1 MLTAIAGNWD
11 ASRTPWS
18 NGHGPKLSGLGLLSL
33 LSTSVALLL
42 MWALLTEPVQL
53 THAVYNGGSMA
64 VARLLW
70 TTVSELVV
78 QLLAWI

>member
-1 MLTAIAGNWD
+1 MLTAFAGKWHEPQ
-11 ASRTPWS
+11 TPWNS
-18 NGHGPKLSGLGLLSL
+18 GPNLSGLGILGLI
-33 LSTSVALLL
+33 STSVALLL

-53 THAVYNGGSMA
+53 THAVYHGGSVA

-70 TTVSELVV
+70 TTMSELVV